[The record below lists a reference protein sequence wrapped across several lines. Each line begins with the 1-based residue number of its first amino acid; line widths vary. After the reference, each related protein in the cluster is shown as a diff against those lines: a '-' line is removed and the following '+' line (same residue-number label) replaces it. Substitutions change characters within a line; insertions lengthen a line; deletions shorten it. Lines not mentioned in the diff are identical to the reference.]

1 MKVWW
6 VDFGI
11 PYGSEPGRRR
21 PAVVI
26 QSNSFNA
33 SNINTTIVIPL
44 TTNTLLADYPC
55 NIFLSAEE
63 TGLPKDSVVLTPQLG
78 VVDKSRLEDKI
89 LVLSKS
95 TMKLISSAIMTL
107 LDLRE

>member
-1 MKVWW
+1 MIRGEVWC

-44 TTNTLLADYPC
+44 TTTPC
-55 NIFLSAEE
+55 RQTIHATSFY
-63 TGLPKDSVVLTPQLG
+63 LPRKPDC
-78 VVDKSRLEDKI
+78 RKI
-89 LVLSKS
+89 P
-95 TMKLISSAIMTL
+95 
-107 LDLRE
+107 